1 MDTRERTLS
10 GRLRTLAA
18 AALLVGVV
26 TACHGNILDVRDPD
40 VVTPSQLTGPG
51 AVSPL
56 NAGVIND
63 FRVSYDSYA
72 LSSGLLGDEFE
83 LSGTFSTRIPMD
95 ERNMQPDNGSISP
108 DVYQPVMVS
117 VASADN
123 AAKLLSAAVSDPDF
137 AEILGAVREGLARAQ
152 LFGAYGRMFLAEGF
166 CQSILSNPVT
176 ESAPLGSRDRA
187 ADALALF
194 QKAEATA
201 NDVGLASVADAAI
214 VGQGRALMFLGRY
227 DEAGQA
233 VSSVPVDFVL
243 TVAHSTNQD
252 AERNPIYDLTWGD
265 QQALRWTV
273 GNGTDV
279 DRHLEKWPFY
289 DEWVDQGLLIPPDQH
304 SKTAFNGS
312 SPVSL
317 QTEYGGQDP
326 GGAGPSRT
334 GAGPAAP
341 IVVASGWEAQ
351 MIRAE
356 AELRS
361 GQLAAAESRV
371 NALLTDAGQADNP
384 IRRLNPNVPFGAFGP
399 VSLSPDSALEAN
411 LRQIGRARAAGMW
424 LQGQRQGF
432 TRRLILNDGAAYD
445 FYPQGTEGSDI
456 AFPIPSQEFDNNP
469 NIARSCPAGP
479 PWGYQP

>member
-1 MDTRERTLS
+1 MIFSERSLS
-10 GRLRTLAA
+10 SRVRALAA
-18 AALLVGVV
+18 AGLVVGVAA
-26 TACHGNILDVRDPD
+26 ACHGNILDVTDPD

-51 AVSPL
+51 SVSPL

-63 FRVSYDSYA
+63 FRISYDSYA

-95 ERNMQPDNGSISP
+95 ERNMEPDNGSITP
-108 DVYQPVMVS
+108 DVYSPVMVS

-123 AAKLLSAAVSDPDF
+123 AAKLLSEAESDPDF
-137 AEILGAVREGLARAQ
+137 ADIIGDVKEGLARAR

-166 CQSILSNPVT
+166 CQSILSSPVV
-176 ESAPLGSRDRA
+176 ESAPLGSQDRA
-187 ADALALF
+187 RDALTLF
-194 QKAEATA
+194 EKAEATA
-201 NDVGLASVADAAI
+201 SDAGLGSLAAAAA

-227 DEAGQA
+227 DEAAQA
-233 VSSVPVDFVL
+233 VSSVPTGFVL

-252 AERNPIYDLTWGD
+252 AERNSIYDLTWGD

-279 DRHLEKWPFY
+279 DRHLERWPFY
-289 DEWVDQGLLIPPDQH
+289 DEWVDQGLLIPPGQH
-304 SKTAFNGS
+304 SKKAFNGS

-326 GGAGPSRT
+326 GGAAQSRT

-341 IVVASGWEAQ
+341 VVVASGWEAQ
-351 MIRAE
+351 MVQAE
-356 AELRS
+356 AELRN
-361 GQLAAAESRV
+361 GQFAAAQSRV
-371 NALLTDAGQADNP
+371 NALLTDAAQANNP
-384 IRRLNPNVPFGAFGP
+384 IKRVNPNVPFGAFGP
-399 VSLSPDSALEAN
+399 VSLSADSTLKAN

-432 TRRLILNDGAAYD
+432 TRRLILNDGTAFD

-456 AFPIPSQEFDNNP
+456 AYPIPNQEFDNNP
-469 NIARSCPAGP
+469 NISSACPAGP